1 MNEKREDEMGTQFE
15 WDGRYRRAGQVDAN
29 AAGEALVQL
38 TQDFGEFLEPEAVI
52 EKAKPKRSPLHSGF
66 EWDDSLAA
74 LEHRKHQAR
83 DMLKSLRVIV
93 VNAEGEK
100 APTRVFLN
108 IQQGSEQGYFLT
120 HKVLE
125 EPDLYSTLLQ
135 TAQAQLQAWHQ
146 RYKELGELSI
156 VHRAIEKALRL

>member
-1 MNEKREDEMGTQFE
+1 MGTQFE

-66 EWDDSLAA
+66 EWDDTLAA

-93 VNAEGEK
+93 VNDSGQEEPK
-100 APTRVFLN
+100 RVFLN
-108 IQQGSEQGYFLT
+108 IRTSEDQGYFLT

-125 EPDLYSTLLQ
+125 APDLYDTLLN
-135 TAQAQLQAWHQ
+135 TAKTQLQSWHQ
-146 RYKELGELSI
+146 RYKELGELSS
-156 VHRAIEKALRL
+156 VHRAIEKALKL